1 MSRTLVIEWRACTYA
16 GYTRRGT
23 VGPFDLHCGDEHWSA
38 KLDGWGTH
46 EGKATSIHEA
56 RETAVSRCRELLA
69 AIDPEI
75 ELVDPATREAFECEL
90 GADGEPADSVAALI
104 AAALARHPYHRPSA
118 EMLDDARALARKEA
132 GDAIAA
138 AERAAERA
146 ASIVRSVLDDYAAD
160 VLALQA
166 ECTWVSG
173 RYSIA
178 YDRLREYAMTGALSE
193 VAGLVDAATAPASSL
208 IDDAWTDRRVR
219 ALYYLLLATDP
230 KHSAECARRARNE
243 FERYRALTGEKQNA
257 PAEAEASS
265 SQR

>member
-1 MSRTLVIEWRACTYA
+1 MSKTLVIEWRALTYA

-38 KLDGWGTH
+38 KLDGWGTR
-46 EGKATSIHEA
+46 EGRATSIHEA

-75 ELVDPATREAFECEL
+75 KLVDPATREAFECEL
-90 GADGEPADSVAALI
+90 GADGEPADSVASLI

-118 EMLDDARALARKEA
+118 EMLDDARVLARQEA

-138 AERAAERA
+138 AERAAA
-146 ASIVRSVLDDYAAD
+146 IVRSVLDDYAAD
-160 VLALQA
+160 VLALQT

-173 RYSIA
+173 RYGIA
-178 YDRLREYAMTGALSE
+178 YDRLREYATTGDLSE
-193 VAGLVDAATAPASSL
+193 VADIVSAATAPASSL

-243 FERYRALTGEKQNA
+243 FERYRALTGETQNA
-257 PAEAEASS
+257 PAEAEA
-265 SQR
+265 Q